1 MKNSYRDT
9 QCVYTMLPGHNEIC
23 IVHYEGQQKYDE
35 NLWRL
40 SEKTKDII
48 LDAMSDHENN
58 QDEI

>member
-35 NLWRL
+35 NL
-40 SEKTKDII
+40 
-48 LDAMSDHENN
+48 
-58 QDEI
+58 